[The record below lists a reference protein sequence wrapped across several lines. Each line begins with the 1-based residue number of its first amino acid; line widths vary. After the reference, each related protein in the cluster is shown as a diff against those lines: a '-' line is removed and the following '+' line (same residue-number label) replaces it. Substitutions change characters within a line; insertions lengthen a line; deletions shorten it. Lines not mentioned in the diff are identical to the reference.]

1 MGIEVWIWKERKNKI
16 KNKKGKKRK
25 LTWAKS
31 LSGPSI
37 QLRSVRSAGWRR
49 RRDPS
54 RQPHRAQ
61 PLTSRTHL
69 DRRSRYVSLTLL
81 SLWPTCGPTESG
93 RVSGSQ
99 LTARWL
105 QQNQRFQ
112 GGGSQW
118 RALQAFMSWPRDR
131 LPHPRDLIRRAS
143 TR

>member
-16 KNKKGKKRK
+16 ENKKGKKRK

-61 PLTSRTHL
+61 PLTSRAHL
-69 DRRSRYVSLTLL
+69 DRGSRYVSRTLL
-81 SLWPTCGPTESG
+81 SLWLTCGPAESG
-93 RVSGSQ
+93 LVSGSH
-99 LTARWL
+99 LAASWL
-105 QQNQRFQ
+105 QQNPGFQ

-118 RALQAFMSWPRDR
+118 RALRAFMSWPRDR
-131 LPHPRDLIRRAS
+131 LPHPRDSIRRAS